1 MYHKVTPYFPM
12 KQALG
17 TPKFKKLRRVLPFPF
32 GVKERSRLELT
43 HCTDNFGVIRTICQI
58 THQEISNLYREK
70 PK

>member
-12 KQALG
+12 KQVLT
-17 TPKFKKLRRVLPFPF
+17 TPKFKKLSQVAPFLL
-32 GVKERSRLELT
+32 GAQERSRLELT
-43 HCTDNFGVIRTICQI
+43 RCTDNFEVIRTICQI

>member
-17 TPKFKKLRRVLPFPF
+17 RPKSKKLSQVPPFLL
-32 GVKERSRLELT
+32 GVQERSRLEMT
-43 HCTDNFGVIRTICQI
+43 SCADNFGVIRTICQI